1 MKAVGEADPRFACE
15 VTLSGS
21 NAESCKV
28 GEPNEFDFMFYLP
41 SLAENFG
48 VAFKKGKD
56 SELVRDLLKN
66 DKYLFLQR
74 IKACLFSLIEDVFLS
89 KRVKVPQEIRLYLQE
104 FFPDSSKLE

>member
-1 MKAVGEADPRFACE
+1 MKAVGEADPRCACE

-56 SELVRDLLKN
+56 SEFVRDLLKMTISLPAEN
-66 DKYLFLQR
+66 QSLSLQLDR
-74 IKACLFSLIEDVFLS
+74 RCILI
-89 KRVKVPQEIRLYLQE
+89 
-104 FFPDSSKLE
+104 